1 MKLKK
6 GITTI
11 KVFLRTLS
19 DINLTVVSENIKKNI
34 PDKNVIIFNLLKL
47 ALSFEDKITKNEI
60 KESKGI

>member
-19 DINLTVVSENIKKNI
+19 DINLTVVSENIIKNI
-34 PDKNVIIFNLLKL
+34 PDKNVIIFNK
-47 ALSFEDKITKNEI
+47 KNQ
-60 KESKGI
+60 